1 MTESLVNEIMD
12 TRGDEA
18 RELQPAQRLPRA
30 QARHQ
35 HRHHRPQG
43 PEAAR
48 GSYFPE
54 DLVERFSRVDRAV
67 IAAVSEMTAD
77 GVSTRKVKRVAQGV
91 GMGRT
96 SASRV
101 SRMRLSL
108 DESIADLQERDR
120 RTSSTPTR
128 TPRGGAASCT

>member
-1 MTESLVNEIMD
+1 MD

-35 HRHHRPQG
+35 RRHHRPQG
-43 PEAAR
+43 PEAAPC
-48 GSYFPE
+48 SYFPE

-67 IAAVSEMTAD
+67 IAAVSETVTN
-77 GVSTRKVKRVAQGV
+77 GVPTRKVKSVAQGV
-91 GMGRT
+91 GMSRT
-96 SASRV
+96 SASQV
-101 SRMRLSL
+101 SRMCSSL
-108 DESIADLQERDR
+108 DESLADLRERDR